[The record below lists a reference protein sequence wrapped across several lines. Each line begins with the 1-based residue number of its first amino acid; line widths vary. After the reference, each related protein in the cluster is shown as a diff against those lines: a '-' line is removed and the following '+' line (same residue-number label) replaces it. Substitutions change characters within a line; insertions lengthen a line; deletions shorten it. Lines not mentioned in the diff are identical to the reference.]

1 MNIKSF
7 RNKGFV
13 VLLSL
18 ILSQCIHNQLFAQQ
32 DPMYTH
38 FMFNKLVYNPGFA
51 GSNKEFICATFLLHN
66 QWTGY
71 SGKGIDPNNVGEA
84 PSTQTFSI
92 HGPVKRILS
101 GAGLYVINDK
111 LGYENT
117 ISINASLSVKKE
129 FRFGTIQLGLNGG
142 MIQKSIDGDHWV
154 PPTPGPDPLIPAG
167 KQSSMIPDLGA
178 GLYAFT
184 DRYYIGVSAQ
194 HLIPGS
200 FKWGS
205 AVDKLAMHMYII
217 GGYNWIVPFN
227 PDFEVQPTVLI
238 KNDFAKLQFDINTNI
253 LYKNKF
259 WGGLQYREGGDISIL
274 LGMKLSP
281 QLKFGYSYD
290 IGTSKLRSYHTG
302 THEIMVNYC
311 FKIVIKTVP
320 EVPNILW
327 NTRHL

>member
-7 RNKGFV
+7 RNKGFIV
-13 VLLSL
+13 FLSL
-18 ILSQCIHNQLFAQQ
+18 ILSLGIHNQLFAQQ

-51 GSNKEFICATFLLHN
+51 GSNKEFICTTFLFHN
-66 QWTGY
+66 QWTGF
-71 SGKGIDPNNVGEA
+71 SGKGVASNNVGDA
-84 PSTQTFSI
+84 PQTLTFSI
-92 HGPVKRILS
+92 HGPIRRILS
-101 GAGLYVINDK
+101 GAGLYVIQDQ
-111 LGYENT
+111 LGFEKT
-117 ISINASLSVKKE
+117 ISINAALSVKKE

-142 MIQKSIDGDHWV
+142 MIQKSINGDWIYPDDPNDPKV
-154 PPTPGPDPLIPAG
+154 PKGN
-167 KQSSMIPDLGA
+167 QSDMIPDLGV

-184 DRYYIGVSAQ
+184 DRYYIGISGQ
-194 HLIPGS
+194 HLIPGN
-200 FKWGS
+200 FQWGS
-205 AVDKLAMHMYII
+205 AIDELVMHFYLI

-227 PDFEVQPTVLI
+227 PNFEVQPTVLI
-238 KNDFAKLQFDINTNI
+238 KNDFAKLQFDINANI

-259 WGGLQYREGGDISIL
+259 WGGLQYREGGDISLL
-274 LGMKLSP
+274 LGLKLSP

-290 IGTSKLRSYHTG
+290 IGTSKLRSYHSG
-302 THEIMVNYC
+302 THEIMINYC